1 MAAIFMAGLL
11 STPPLEQ
18 NLQSPEKPWIDEEH

>member
-1 MAAIFMAGLL
+1 MAAIFMVGLL

-18 NLQSPEKPWIDEEH
+18 DLKSPEKSWTDEEH